1 MKTFIPLVL
10 AAFIFVISAP
20 IAFGQKATSINFPR
34 GTHET
39 VVTGKLNGYAS
50 SKTYVIRVGKN
61 QTITTEDV
69 GKNPISLTIIGPKG
83 SNYEQEMAA
92 DCHSRNEIT
101 PTVAGTYRI
110 TVTQCT
116 KADEWKGTF
125 KFKITA
131 K

>member
-1 MKTFIPLVL
+1 MKNFTPIAL
-10 AAFIFVISAP
+10 AAFLFIISASS
-20 IAFGQKATSINFPR
+20 AFGQKPVSINFPL

-69 GKNPISLTIIGPKG
+69 GEKPITITIVAPKG
-83 SNYEQEMAA
+83 ATYEQDMAA
-92 DCHSRNEIT
+92 DCHSRNEVT

-110 TVTQCT
+110 TVTECG
-116 KADEWKGTF
+116 KADEWKGKF
-125 KFKITA
+125 KFKVVA
-131 K
+131 R